1 MKSRFPESPK
11 FTFSQHDVGA
21 GGSAGSPSPRVCC
34 FDLFLW
40 GQTSVLI
47 SHLPLLKY
55 SMTLSVIYAL
65 DFFSSKENS
74 SAYKSRLL
82 LLVYFLLKNFLTCE
96 DSEMKLEAV
105 LFLRVGNE

>member
-1 MKSRFPESPK
+1 
-11 FTFSQHDVGA
+11 
-21 GGSAGSPSPRVCC
+21 
-34 FDLFLW
+34 
-40 GQTSVLI
+40 
-47 SHLPLLKY
+47 
-55 SMTLSVIYAL
+55 MTLSVIYAL

-105 LFLRVGNE
+105 LFPRVGNE